1 MYHLLGIQE
10 KSKMLYPFESLMFL
24 ETDGVFG
31 YPGVITNFAER
42 LSASLPPVIY
52 GNGNQT
58 RDFIL
63 VDDIVVVSAIVLS
76 AADADKKKVVTKADL
91 EFEF

>member
-1 MYHLLGIQE
+1 
-10 KSKMLYPFESLMFL
+10 
-24 ETDGVFG
+24 
-31 YPGVITNFAER
+31 
-42 LSASLPPVIY
+42 LSASSPPVIY

-63 VDDIVVVSAIVLS
+63 VDDIVVIGPIVLS